1 MSYNNIASHHS
12 MIFDEH
18 RNALYGDA
26 IRKCVDSESI
36 VLDLGAGMGL
46 HGFMAAKA
54 GARKVYLVEPAD
66 VLDVAAMA
74 GQSNELAANVQ
85 YIKKII
91 EETQIPDP
99 IDIIISVFTGN
110 FLLTEDLLPS
120 LIYARNKFLAPAGR
134 LIPDRA
140 KMEVVPVM
148 SPEFYDKHIN
158 SWLSP
163 VQGLDYS
170 LVRKFIVNKLFYCNS
185 ETFKGDFLAE
195 PSEILDIDLMTVE
208 KAECESKTSV
218 SITTDGI
225 CHGWL
230 GWFQTRLGDAWL
242 STSPKE
248 KTTHW
253 NQAFLPLDPPIPV
266 QAGQIMNFD
275 LKRLEFGEWT
285 WTVTIDNV
293 RQRHSTFLSR
303 PLTTMAMEKKIDTHK
318 AVLNDRGKMVLSV
331 LQKLDGNIS
340 TEEIALSLVELHP
353 DVFPGYSQ
361 AKQFVID
368 LIENYT

>member
-26 IRKCVDSESI
+26 IRKCVNSESI
-36 VLDLGAGMGL
+36 VLDLGAGLGL

-54 GARKVYLVEPAD
+54 GAKKVYLVEPAD

-74 GQSNELAANVQ
+74 GQSNELNANVQ

-91 EETQIPDP
+91 EETQIPEP
-99 IDIIISVFTGN
+99 IDVIISVFTGN
-110 FLLTEDLLPS
+110 FLLSEDLLPS
-120 LIYARNKFLAPAGR
+120 LIYARNKFLAPAGK

-140 KMEVVPVM
+140 KMEVVPVTA
-148 SPEFYDKHIN
+148 PEYYEKHIN

-163 VQGLDYS
+163 AQGLDYS
-170 LVRKFIVNKLFYCNS
+170 LVRKFVTNKLFYCNS
-185 ETFKGDFLAE
+185 DTFKGDFLAE
-195 PSEILDIDLMTVE
+195 PSEILDIDLMKVE
-208 KAECESKTSV
+208 KVECDRKISV
-218 SITTDGI
+218 VITNDGI
-225 CHGWL
+225 CHGFY
-230 GWFQTRLGDAWL
+230 GWFQARLGDAWL
-242 STSPKE
+242 STSPKD
-248 KTTHW
+248 KMTHW
-253 NQAFLPLDPPIPV
+253 NQAFLPLDPPVSV
-266 QAGQIMNFD
+266 QAGQIMKFD

-285 WTVTIDNV
+285 WTVTIDDV

-303 PLTTMAMEKKIDTHK
+303 PLTTIEMEKKIDTHK
-318 AVLNDRGKMVLSV
+318 AMLNDGGKMALSV
-331 LQKLDGNIS
+331 LQKLNGNIS
-340 TEEIALSLVELHP
+340 TEEIALSLVDLHP

-368 LIENYT
+368 LIEQYT